1 MAAEPGDA
9 AEPAAMAAMA
19 PTAPTAGLPPA
30 VRDAAGR
37 AGVDID
43 KALRRMG
50 GKLGVYRRSLR
61 DFVRTLADGP
71 ARLAAQIERGATAEL
86 AREFHTLKGLA
97 ATLGADAL
105 ASAAADAERAFA
117 AGPPD
122 RGAAPAQAVLP
133 AMLAA
138 MVAAE
143 AALRSLGA
151 ALGAELEE
159 AVGPKAAGTTA
170 RALPDNPEA
179 GAAALPALNE
189 LQQLLAQSDLGAVDA
204 VQRLR
209 AQHAGL
215 AGPRLDALVEAVD
228 DLDFETALTQCDEWI
243 TACTTP

>member
-1 MAAEPGDA
+1 
-9 AEPAAMAAMA
+9 
-19 PTAPTAGLPPA
+19 
-30 VRDAAGR
+30 
-37 AGVDID
+37 VDID

-61 DFVRTLADGP
+61 DFVLSLGDGP
-71 ARLAAQIERGATAEL
+71 ARLAAQIERGETAEV

-117 AGPPD
+117 AGQAD
-122 RGAAPAQAVLP
+122 GGAAQAQPPLP

-138 MVAAE
+138 MSAAE
-143 AALRSLGA
+143 AALRSLGQALDASLA
-151 ALGAELEE
+151 AAADPKVTQPPLE
-159 AVGPKAAGTTA
+159 ALADNPAAGA
-170 RALPDNPEA
+170 S
-179 GAAALPALNE
+179 ALPALNE
-189 LQQLLAQSDLGAVDA
+189 LQHLLAQSDLGAVDA

-209 AQHAGL
+209 AQHAAL

-228 DLDFETALTQCDEWI
+228 DLDFATALTQCDEWI

>member
-1 MAAEPGDA
+1 
-9 AEPAAMAAMA
+9 
-19 PTAPTAGLPPA
+19 
-30 VRDAAGR
+30 VRDAAAR

-61 DFVRTLADGP
+61 EFVLALADGP
-71 ARLAAQIERGATAEL
+71 ARLAPPIERGATAEL

-117 AGPPD
+117 AGPAD
-122 RGAAPAQAVLP
+122 GGAASAQAMLP

-138 MVAAE
+138 MAAAE
-143 AALRSLGA
+143 AALRSLCATLDGDPADAVAAQVDGKRAPAGA
-151 ALGAELEE
+151 DDL
-159 AVGPKAAGTTA
+159 
-170 RALPDNPEA
+170 EA

-189 LQQLLAQSDLGAVDA
+189 LQLLLAQSDMAALDA

-209 AQHAGL
+209 AQHAEL

-228 DLDFETALTQCDEWI
+228 GLDFEAALTQCDEWI
-243 TACTTP
+243 NACTTP